1 MVRINSDRFDFLP
14 DRRGDSAF
22 GLCDRQSI
30 SLVVKP
36 RNPEDSSL
44 KNETVWLDFEADPNV
59 KLIIGPPKYRSV
71 AVKGLP

>member
-1 MVRINSDRFDFLP
+1 
-14 DRRGDSAF
+14 
-22 GLCDRQSI
+22 
-30 SLVVKP
+30 VVKP